1 MTDIGNID
9 ALADYQ
15 KVTSIHVYSLSPHPQ
30 KDLSLL
36 SDLSTQVLE
45 YKTKEDS
52 IVMAKKYGIIVNPQ
66 VRRRDRKGRAPAP
79 APAPTVTKPTVK
91 QEPSKP
97 AAVKNAKPEPAAKA
111 SFFAPKL
118 KQETSDASSKDSTP
132 ASSAPGQKKSAPPLK
147 RGDSGSIMQS
157 FAKAKPPKPKP
168 EPKKE
173 EDTAMALSDD
183 GEAGD
188 DDMPISKKPAVD
200 TDSIRKAKKEREE
213 ALRKMMEEDDDEE
226 EEVPSEKDDEEMEE
240 APEPEPEPQSEEKKE
255 EPAEVVSST
264 GNGRRRGK
272 RRVMQK
278 KRILD
283 DQGYM
288 GALPFKFYFYAS
300 TTNSFISHDPRTR
313 LGIVFGRRGSS
324 SIEKAS
330 SNTISLIICSEGQ
343 EACRQGPREHH
354 VFLQQKVNSALI
366 RYLATLG
373 VLICSNQ

>member
-1 MTDIGNID
+1 METD
-9 ALADYQ
+9 ALANYQ

-36 SDLSTQVLE
+36 SDLSTQVSE

-52 IVMAKKYGIIVNPQ
+52 IATAKKYGIIVNPQ

-79 APAPTVTKPTVK
+79 TPAPTVTKPVVK
-91 QEPSKP
+91 QESSKP
-97 AAVKNAKPEPAAKA
+97 AAVTKAKPEPAAKP

-132 ASSAPGQKKSAPPLK
+132 ASSAPAQKKSAPPLK
-147 RGDSGSIMQS
+147 RGGSGSIMQS
-157 FAKAKPPKPKP
+157 FAKAKPPKAKP
-168 EPKKE
+168 EPKKD
-173 EDTAMALSDD
+173 EDTTMALSDD

-188 DDMPISKKPAVD
+188 DDMPVSKKSAVD
-200 TDSIRKAKKEREE
+200 AESIRKLKKEREE

-240 APEPEPEPQSEEKKE
+240 APEPEPEPQPEEKKE

-288 GALPFKFYFYAS
+288 GVLPSNVYYYDS

-313 LGIVFGRRGSS
+313 LGVIFGRRSSS

-330 SNTISLIICSEGQ
+330 SNTISPIICSEGQ
-343 EACRQGPREHH
+343 EACQQGRPREHH

-366 RYLATLG
+366 RYLATPG

>member
-1 MTDIGNID
+1 MTDIGNIG
-9 ALADYQ
+9 ALAGYQ

-30 KDLSLL
+30 KDLSPL
-36 SDLSTQVLE
+36 SDLSTQVSG

-52 IVMAKKYGIIVNPQ
+52 IAMAKKYGIIVNPQ

-79 APAPTVTKPTVK
+79 APAPAQAPTVTKPTIK
-91 QEPSKP
+91 QEPSKSTV
-97 AAVKNAKPEPAAKA
+97 AKNAKPEPATKA

-147 RGDSGSIMQS
+147 RGGSGSIMQS

-173 EDTAMALSDD
+173 EDTTMALSDD

-188 DDMPISKKPAVD
+188 DDMPVSKKPAVD
-200 TDSIRKAKKEREE
+200 TESIRKAKKEREE
-213 ALRKMMEEDDDEE
+213 ALRRMMEEDDDEE

-240 APEPEPEPQSEEKKE
+240 APEPEPEPQPEEKKE
-255 EPAEVVSST
+255 EPAEVVSSA

-278 KRILD
+278 KRIVD

-288 GALPFKFYFYAS
+288 GALPFNVYFYAS
-300 TTNSFISHDPRTR
+300 TTNSLISHDPRTR
-313 LGIVFGRRGSS
+313 LGIVFGR
-324 SIEKAS
+324 
-330 SNTISLIICSEGQ
+330 
-343 EACRQGPREHH
+343 
-354 VFLQQKVNSALI
+354 
-366 RYLATLG
+366 
-373 VLICSNQ
+373 